1 MGVHG
6 ILPLLDPAAHKATYA
21 DLLVLGEDVRAEI
34 LGGAIEVGPAPLPR
48 HSRAQRV
55 LARQIG
61 GPFDDDHGVG
71 GPGGWW
77 IFIEVEVELSVH
89 DVVRPDVCGW
99 RRERLPDPW
108 DDRPIRVAPDW
119 VCEVLSPSN
128 AANDRVKK
136 RRLYAAHAVPY
147 YWLVDPGTRTLEA
160 LHLRDG
166 VWVELGSWGDGDVV
180 RIAPF
185 SEIELDVER
194 LFPPHPDAAG

>member
-1 MGVHG
+1 
-6 ILPLLDPAAHKATYA
+6 
-21 DLLVLGEDVRAEI
+21 
-34 LGGAIEVGPAPLPR
+34 
-48 HSRAQRV
+48 
-55 LARQIG
+55 
-61 GPFDDDHGVG
+61 
-71 GPGGWW
+71 
-77 IFIEVEVELSVH
+77 
-89 DVVRPDVCGW
+89 
-99 RRERLPDPW
+99 
-108 DDRPIRVAPDW
+108 
-119 VCEVLSPSN
+119 
-128 AANDRVKK
+128 VKK